1 MAEQFAYASSR
12 MCLAVASAP
21 LRCRA
26 GLVAPRRAME
36 TTSCCP
42 RARTS
47 SGLASCYF
55 LKFMGF
61 VFCMG
66 KYFMAAVGCLS
77 RERARPRPPC
87 AGAAEVV
94 GFSIITPFLS

>member
-12 MCLAVASAP
+12 MCLAMASAP

-26 GLVAPRRAME
+26 GLVALHLAME
-36 TTSCCP
+36 TTACCP

-47 SGLASCYF
+47 FGAASCYF

-66 KYFMAAVGCLS
+66 KYFMAVVGCFS
-77 RERARPRPPC
+77 RERSRPRPPRALA
-87 AGAAEVV
+87 AGSVA
-94 GFSIITPFLS
+94 FSITAPFLS